1 MRHRGTST
9 RPACACLC
17 MSKMAKAEL
26 TTIEAASVRE
36 HHSLASCGSICC
48 LFSCVLD
55 DVLSIIHTVFLSR
68 YSRCKTSFWGAGPPP
83 HHVIRGG
90 LGAGGG
96 FSRAPPAVTC

>member
-1 MRHRGTST
+1 MRHRETST

-36 HHSLASCGSICC
+36 HHSLVSCGSIFG

-68 YSRCKTSFWGAGPPP
+68 YSRCKTSFWEARPPNQ
-83 HHVIRGG
+83 HVIRRRTAA
-90 LGAGGG
+90 GAGLV
-96 FSRAPPAVTC
+96 RRTQP